1 MDDLIYESATK
12 IADRI
17 RKKEVSS
24 LEVINIYFDR
34 INSIN
39 PLLNSVVQTCPERAL
54 NEAKFAD
61 KAISEKRSVGPLHGV
76 PLTLK
81 DSLNTEGIISAAGT
95 TGRSK
100 FIPEK
105 DSTVTS
111 RLRKAGAILLGKT
124 NTPEFTHSAETDNLV
139 YGRTNNPY
147 NIKKMPG
154 GSSGGS
160 AATIAAGGSA
170 LDIGSDTRGSIRL
183 PAHFCGV
190 AGIKPNSGRVPRT
203 GHILD
208 YSMGAIESLTQNG
221 PMARYVEDLILT
233 FPIISGADWIDPA
246 IVDMPLGDPG
256 KVKIKDLKIAFY
268 TDNKIKT
275 PSDEIKESVHKSV
288 KILENAGAYV
298 EEAVPHAFTMIPE
311 IDSKLL
317 GGDGKGWLKRLIAS
331 SGTEK
336 LSPDIQN
343 RLKEIEPITTSEF
356 TQVLEDLD
364 HYRSQM
370 TLFMKNYDAII
381 TPTAPFVACDHGQ
394 TWSEENKLFF
404 TYTSAYN
411 MTGWPG
417 AVVRVADSEDGLPI
431 GVQIISRPWRED
443 VALAIAL
450 HIENITGGWK
460 KPNI

>member
-1 MDDLIYESATK
+1 
-12 IADRI
+12 
-17 RKKEVSS
+17 
-24 LEVINIYFDR
+24 
-34 INSIN
+34 
-39 PLLNSVVQTCPERAL
+39 
-54 NEAKFAD
+54 
-61 KAISEKRSVGPLHGV
+61 
-76 PLTLK
+76 
-81 DSLNTEGIISAAGT
+81 
-95 TGRSK
+95 
-100 FIPEK
+100 
-105 DSTVTS
+105 
-111 RLRKAGAILLGKT
+111 
-124 NTPEFTHSAETDNLV
+124 
-139 YGRTNNPY
+139 
-147 NIKKMPG
+147 
-154 GSSGGS
+154 
-160 AATIAAGGSA
+160 
-170 LDIGSDTRGSIRL
+170 
-183 PAHFCGV
+183 
-190 AGIKPNSGRVPRT
+190 
-203 GHILD
+203 
-208 YSMGAIESLTQNG
+208 
-221 PMARYVEDLILT
+221 
-233 FPIISGADWIDPA
+233 
-246 IVDMPLGDPG
+246 
-256 KVKIKDLKIAFY
+256 
-268 TDNKIKT
+268 
-275 PSDEIKESVHKSV
+275 
-288 KILENAGAYV
+288 
-298 EEAVPHAFTMIPE
+298 MIPE

-317 GGDGKGWLKRLIAS
+317 GRDGKGWLKRLIAS

-450 HIENITGGWK
+450 HIENITGGWE

>member
-24 LEVINIYFDR
+24 VEVINIYFDR

-39 PLLNSVVQTCPERAL
+39 PLLNSVVQTCAERAL
-54 NEAKFAD
+54 DEAKFAD
-61 KAISEKRSVGPLHGV
+61 KVISEKRSVGPLHGV

-233 FPIISGADWIDPA
+233 LPIISGADWIDPA

-275 PSDEIKESVHKSV
+275 VSDKEIRDG
-288 KILENAGAYV
+288 NGAKLLKDITSTFDSIYLSIDLDV
-298 EEAVPHAFTMIPE
+298 LDPAFAPGVGNPEAVGITSRE
-311 IDSKLL
+311 LYD
-317 GGDGKGWLKRLIAS
+317 LITSLQNKNIRAADIVELNPSFDNGSTAS
-331 SGTEK
+331 FAAK
-336 LSPDIQN
+336 
-343 RLKEIEPITTSEF
+343 
-356 TQVLEDLD
+356 
-364 HYRSQM
+364 
-370 TLFMKNYDAII
+370 
-381 TPTAPFVACDHGQ
+381 
-394 TWSEENKLFF
+394 
-404 TYTSAYN
+404 
-411 MTGWPG
+411 
-417 AVVRVADSEDGLPI
+417 
-431 GVQIISRPWRED
+431 IIST
-443 VALAIAL
+443 VLAMNNA
-450 HIENITGGWK
+450 K
-460 KPNI
+460 QS

>member
-24 LEVINIYFDR
+24 VEVINIYFDR

-39 PLLNSVVQTCPERAL
+39 PLLNSVVQTCAERAL
-54 NEAKFAD
+54 DEAKFAD
-61 KAISEKRSVGPLHGV
+61 KVISEKRSVGPLHGV

-233 FPIISGADWIDPA
+233 LPIISGADWIDPA
-246 IVDMPLGDPG
+246 IVDMPL
-256 KVKIKDLKIAFY
+256 
-268 TDNKIKT
+268 
-275 PSDEIKESVHKSV
+275 
-288 KILENAGAYV
+288 
-298 EEAVPHAFTMIPE
+298 
-311 IDSKLL
+311 
-317 GGDGKGWLKRLIAS
+317 
-331 SGTEK
+331 
-336 LSPDIQN
+336 
-343 RLKEIEPITTSEF
+343 
-356 TQVLEDLD
+356 
-364 HYRSQM
+364 
-370 TLFMKNYDAII
+370 
-381 TPTAPFVACDHGQ
+381 
-394 TWSEENKLFF
+394 
-404 TYTSAYN
+404 
-411 MTGWPG
+411 
-417 AVVRVADSEDGLPI
+417 
-431 GVQIISRPWRED
+431 
-443 VALAIAL
+443 
-450 HIENITGGWK
+450 
-460 KPNI
+460 